1 MLESEERERVVRGYL
16 VICRSVVLDGVGEL
30 VGVALLPHRAGGPC
44 PAVPLAGPGPLLPGE
59 GGAPGGVLQ
68 APPPGDVAGRHD
80 VCL

>member
-30 VGVALLPHRAGGPC
+30 VGVALLPDRAGCPG

-59 GGAPGGVLQ
+59 GGAPAGVLQ
-68 APPPGDVAGRHD
+68 AVPPGDVAGRHD